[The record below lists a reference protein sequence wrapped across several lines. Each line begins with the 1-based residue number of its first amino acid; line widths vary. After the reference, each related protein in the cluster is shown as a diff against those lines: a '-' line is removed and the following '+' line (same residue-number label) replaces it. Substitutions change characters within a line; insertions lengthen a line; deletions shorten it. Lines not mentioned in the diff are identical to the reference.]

1 MNESIN
7 WRRELRKAIE
17 AGFDDNELQTLCFD
31 LEIKYESLSGDN
43 FSGKVRELIEYFERK
58 KRLPELI
65 AYCKE
70 KLEKVPWDE
79 IEAAAAAA
87 EREEVAAAISEEKV
101 ATAPLL
107 PPTKSSQPWQ
117 LVLSPQTIAIA
128 VIGILVVIGGIYLL
142 VRSLRPETTAPAVA
156 DAPATQT
163 IPATAVPAT
172 AEATDEPIL
181 PATEAP
187 PTATK
192 VPPTATDEPTAEPEP
207 TMAPTVEVAVE
218 AEPTA
223 ELSVEV
229 TVEAEPTVLYPDG
242 APLELVYD
250 PTSFYLY
257 NPSSERVP
265 VRNLSFEALDDAGR
279 PLIYGMAGDR
289 WTQFYNFVD
298 GLACDSIEPFGVGGV
313 YLQPQFC
320 RSYNSKVTPE
330 KDGDELFWIE
340 RPESVEFRVLWDG
353 EEIARCPLG
362 TNTCKLFVPTP

>member
-70 KLEKVPWDE
+70 KLERVPWDE

-87 EREEVAAAISEEKV
+87 EREEAAAAVSEEKV
-101 ATAPLL
+101 ATAPIL

-142 VRSLRPETTAPAVA
+142 VRSLRPETTTAPAVA
-156 DAPATQT
+156 DVPATQT
-163 IPATAVPAT
+163 VSATAVPAT
-172 AEATDEPIL
+172 TEATDEPIL

-192 VPPTATDEPTAEPEP
+192 APPTATNEPTAEP
-207 TMAPTVEVAVE
+207 TIAPTVEVAVE

-229 TVEAEPTVLYPDG
+229 TAEAEPTVLYPDG
-242 APLELVYD
+242 RPLELTYD

-330 KDGDELFWIE
+330 KNGDELFWIE
-340 RPESVEFRVLWDG
+340 RPGSVEFRVLWDG

-362 TNTCKLFVPTP
+362 TNTCPVFVPAP